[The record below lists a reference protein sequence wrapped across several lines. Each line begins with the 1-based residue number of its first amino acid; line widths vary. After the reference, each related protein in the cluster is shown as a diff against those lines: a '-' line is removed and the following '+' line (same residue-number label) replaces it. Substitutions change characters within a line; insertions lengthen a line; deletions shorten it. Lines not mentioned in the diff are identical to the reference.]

1 MNKAALNY
9 HRTENALLY
18 SNLFDCLYIFDEVY
32 QSTCT
37 QINQLGDIR
46 DRNCAINLG
55 INSSQYLHQTRGT
68 IKVVE
73 VDI

>member
-18 SNLFDCLYIFDEVY
+18 SNLFDCLYTFDEEY

-37 QINQLGDIR
+37 QINQQGDIR
-46 DRNCAINLG
+46 GQNCAVNLG
-55 INSSQYLHQTRGT
+55 ISSSQYPHQIRGT
-68 IKVVE
+68 IKVVV

>member
-9 HRTENALLY
+9 HRIESGRLY
-18 SNLFDCLYIFDEVY
+18 SNLFDCLYIFDEDY
-32 QSTCT
+32 QSTCI

-46 DRNCAINLG
+46 GQNGAINLE
-55 INSSQYLHQTRGT
+55 ISSSQYLNQTRGT